1 MYQWYQESFE
11 CYVHLRDTD
20 LDLVSS
26 SNLNI
31 GQDVWFERAWTLQEL
46 VAPKTIKFYDTNWRY
61 VGDKHGLKQQIHE
74 RTGIS
79 ISLLANEARLDGFS
93 IAERMSWAAGRKAS
107 VVEDR
112 AYSLFGLFNVNLPM
126 LYGERENAF
135 LRLQE
140 EIIKTDDGNSI
151 FAWVSVG
158 ELNGGLL
165 ATTPED
171 FAGCGH
177 VKTKWS

>member
-1 MYQWYQESFE
+1 
-11 CYVHLRDTD
+11 
-20 LDLVSS
+20 
-26 SNLNI
+26 
-31 GQDVWFERAWTLQEL
+31 
-46 VAPKTIKFYDTNWRY
+46 
-61 VGDKHGLKQQIHE
+61 
-74 RTGIS
+74 
-79 ISLLANEARLDGFS
+79 
-93 IAERMSWAAGRKAS
+93 MSWAAGRKAS

-140 EIIKTDDGNSI
+140 EIIKTDDGHSI

-171 FAGCGH
+171 FAGCGN